1 MRTVQ
6 TILGD
11 VDAVRFTRNGYPHDS
26 RMLMCE
32 RRVEFEAVDGHVS
45 FRVVGSVPIVSCW
58 EVV

>member
-1 MRTVQ
+1 MMVVR

-11 VDAVRFTRNGYPHDS
+11 VDAVRFTQNGYPWE
-26 RMLMCE
+26 RRILLCE

-45 FRVVGSVPIVSCW
+45 FRVVATVPVVSCW